1 VTVYPPKI
9 TPKST
14 RGAFTGFFLSL
25 SHFVSTRPFFSLGL
39 VVGFFTLVVLYGKS
53 RSRRSYGGKG
63 HFINMNEKE
72 GLLGS
77 MGNGNGGAKHD

>member
-14 RGAFTGFFLSL
+14 TGAFYGFFLSL
-25 SHFVSTRPFFSLGL
+25 SQFISTHKFLSLGL
-39 VVGFFTLVVLYGKS
+39 VVGSFTGLILLGRS
-53 RSRRSYGGKG
+53 RNRRSYGKG
-63 HFINMNEKE
+63 GFVHLNEKD

-77 MGNGNGGAKHD
+77 MGNGSGGAKHD